1 MARIAV
7 ELATD
12 QDAVSVWELLKRL
25 GYHAQ
30 QIEVVFGHG
39 NPVLNRPTVCPQLP
53 IPTAESQTQ
62 SIRYYQRV
70 LQKAIKH
77 LTKSK
82 PRLTDQNPTL

>member
-7 ELATD
+7 ELDTD
-12 QDAVSVWELLKRL
+12 QDAVFVWELLKRL
-25 GYHAQ
+25 GYHAH

-39 NPVLNRPTVCPQLP
+39 DSALNRPVVSSKLP
-53 IPTAESQTQ
+53 VSETESQTRRRRHNE
-62 SIRYYQRV
+62 SF

-77 LTKSK
+77 LTKAK